1 MFVFCIQEERDLK
14 GKKGCLHRHTEILK
28 KMKERF
34 TYMAHIDTE
43 LKMHTGRRLRNKYKH
58 DKQREIS
65 SYTKTYT
72 EMEESDAN
80 NVRF

>member
-1 MFVFCIQEERDLK
+1 
-14 GKKGCLHRHTEILK
+14 
-28 KMKERF
+28 
-34 TYMAHIDTE
+34 MAHIDTE
-43 LKMHTGRRLRNKYKH
+43 LKMHTGRRLTTKYKH
-58 DKQREIS
+58 DKHRKIS